1 MHLLYKL
8 FLIVIVVFAGA
19 MMVYLIRRGNRSGRS
34 MESHIKRQQV
44 AMESTGCDYTLD
56 LSKSNKV
63 LWKACHNGYDRY
75 YLPEKV
81 WFKNKKPNQSATD
94 KSMCIGKAIQE
105 IRRTHP
111 EFSSEVNENSEY
123 DLWLSE
129 ECKS

>member
-1 MHLLYKL
+1 MHLYKL
-8 FLIVIVVFAGA
+8 FLIVIIVLAVA
-19 MMVYLIRRGNRSGRS
+19 MLAYLIRRGRRSGRS
-34 MESHIKRQQV
+34 MESHIKRQHAV
-44 AMESTGCDYTLD
+44 MENTDCDYTLD

-81 WFKNKKPNQSATD
+81 WFKNKKPNQSARY
-94 KSMCIGKAIQE
+94 KNMCIGKAIQE

-111 EFSSEVNENSEY
+111 EFSYEVNENAEY
-123 DLWLSE
+123 ELWLSE